1 MTGTFLFDKL
11 LAMIILVILPKYDN
25 DLSNISNICIAI
37 YVPVLQTGSQ

>member
-25 DLSNISNICIAI
+25 DLSNISNIYIAI
-37 YVPVLQTGSQ
+37 YVPVLQANS

>member
-25 DLSNISNICIAI
+25 DLSNISNIYIAI
-37 YVPVLQTGSQ
+37 YVPILQANS